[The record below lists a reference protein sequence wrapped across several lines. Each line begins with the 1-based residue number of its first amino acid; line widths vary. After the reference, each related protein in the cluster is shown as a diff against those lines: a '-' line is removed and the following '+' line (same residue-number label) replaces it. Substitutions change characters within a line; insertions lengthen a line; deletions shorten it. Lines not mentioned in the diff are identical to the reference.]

1 MTFQAILLLD
11 LLAEEGLLE
20 KNAKP
25 IFDKFWLLR
34 NHKL

>member
-11 LLAEEGLLE
+11 LLAEESLLE

-25 IFDKFWLLR
+25 IFDINSGF
-34 NHKL
+34 